1 MAVSDLADLHQ
12 PNHQPVLNPVRPL
25 RDTSVGKVAA
35 MYADQRSTSQARSY
49 HAWTTS
55 DETCKGSSC
64 NVDSST
70 SASASH
76 GSAATVARM
85 VAQPTDE
92 AFHFTSSDTCASTSG
107 VPGTGLPTIPGR
119 FTIRRERPCHPATC
133 AC

>member
-1 MAVSDLADLHQ
+1 MAVSELADLHQ
-12 PNHQPVLNPVRPL
+12 PNHQPVLNRVRPL

-35 MYADQRSTSQARSY
+35 MYAEQPSTSQARSC

-70 SASASH
+70 SASASP

-92 AFHFTSSDTCASTSG
+92 AFHFIRHVRLHFWCTWNGIADN
-107 VPGTGLPTIPGR
+107 PRPLHDPT
-119 FTIRRERPCHPATC
+119 
-133 AC
+133 